1 MGSLATL
8 LMTRPQAQSEEF
20 ARLCRS
26 ALDRDLPVVISPLQ
40 RIEYET
46 EPPDSEGE
54 TLIFTSVH
62 GVWAYTAHLKA
73 AGRVAYCVGGKTM
86 QAAREM
92 GFKAISAFG
101 TSEELINRILRDA
114 PSGPLLHAAGLH
126 TRGDIVET
134 LQKNGLNASRSIVY
148 SQIEHRLSDLARRT
162 ISADVPVVVP
172 LFSPRSAAIF
182 QGQVPK
188 APKARIVC
196 ISAAAM
202 DEIRSDAFC
211 AVVAVAQ
218 PDATFM
224 LNVVVRELIRAS
236 SS

>member
-8 LMTRPQAQSEEF
+8 LMTRPHAQSEEF
-20 ARLCRS
+20 AHACRS
-26 ALDRDLPVVISPLQ
+26 ALGPDLPIVISPLQ
-40 RIEYET
+40 RIEYT
-46 EPPDSEGE
+46 AQPPDGEGE

-62 GVWAYTAHLKA
+62 GVRAYTTHLKA

-86 QAAREM
+86 QAAGEA
-92 GFKAISAFG
+92 GFRAISASG
-101 TSEELINRILRDA
+101 TSRQLIDRILRDA

-134 LQKNGLNASRSIVY
+134 LRKNGLNASRSIVY
-148 SQIEHRLSDLARRT
+148 SQIRHRLSDLALQML
-162 ISADVPVVVP
+162 SAGVPVVVP

-182 QGQVPK
+182 QDQVPK
-188 APKARIVC
+188 ASGARIVC
-196 ISAAAM
+196 ISAATM
-202 DEIRSDAFC
+202 DQLRPDAFR

-224 LNVVVRELIRAS
+224 LKVVVRELIRVS